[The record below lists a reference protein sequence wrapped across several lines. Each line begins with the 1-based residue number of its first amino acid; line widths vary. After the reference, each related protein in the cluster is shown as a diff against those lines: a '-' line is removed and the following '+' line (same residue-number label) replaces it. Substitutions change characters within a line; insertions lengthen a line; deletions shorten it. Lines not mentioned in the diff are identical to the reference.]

1 VALQRAH
8 QKIVKENISIFV
20 KQKNIMAYRVS
31 QPLAAT
37 QFPGD
42 DKKKKNTNKKSTVK
56 YTEKDLTP
64 SQKKKIDSINLSESA
79 RAKAI
84 NAFAKIN
91 KKGK

>member
-1 VALQRAH
+1 
-8 QKIVKENISIFV
+8 
-20 KQKNIMAYRVS
+20 MAYRVS

-42 DKKKKNTNKKSTVK
+42 DKKKKNTNKKST

-64 SQKKKIDSINLSESA
+64 SQKKKIDSINLSKSA

-91 KKGK
+91 KKGQQ

>member
-1 VALQRAH
+1 MDTLELLDYQ
-8 QKIVKENISIFV
+8 
-20 KQKNIMAYRVS
+20 
-31 QPLAAT
+31 
-37 QFPGD
+37 
-42 DKKKKNTNKKSTVK
+42 KKNTNKKSTVK